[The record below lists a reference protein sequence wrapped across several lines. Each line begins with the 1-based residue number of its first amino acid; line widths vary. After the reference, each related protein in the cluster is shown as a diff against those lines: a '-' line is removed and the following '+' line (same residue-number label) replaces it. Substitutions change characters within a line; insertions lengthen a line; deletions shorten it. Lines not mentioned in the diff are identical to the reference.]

1 MCFCSDLDLP
11 DGGCVQI
18 YVPVNA
24 VMPRASKL
32 SLSMC
37 DSIK

>member
-1 MCFCSDLDLP
+1 MCFCWDLDP
-11 DGGCVQI
+11 PGGGCVQI
-18 YVPVNA
+18 YVP

-37 DSIK
+37 DSI